1 MIVSRFVS
9 GWTLTNFSCK
19 LSLIKNTSII
29 EVVDD
34 DDDGHRTE
42 NDELIIF
49 DNLNEKALTTIPR
62 GLKCEIRCNSY
73 S

>member
-1 MIVSRFVS
+1 M
-9 GWTLTNFSCK
+9 
-19 LSLIKNTSII
+19 NTSII

-49 DNLNEKALTTIPR
+49 DNLNEKALTTIST
-62 GLKCEIRCNSY
+62 GLKCEIRYNSY